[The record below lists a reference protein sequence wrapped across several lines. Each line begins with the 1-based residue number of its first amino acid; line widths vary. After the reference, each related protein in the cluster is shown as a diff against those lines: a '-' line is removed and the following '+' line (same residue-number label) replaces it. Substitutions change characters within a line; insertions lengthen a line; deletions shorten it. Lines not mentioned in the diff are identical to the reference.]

1 METIDTTTAGVAEA
15 RQRVLREVGEA
26 EIKFVRLW
34 FTDLVGRLKS
44 FAITRDEL
52 ASALEHGRAA
62 QGPGRRT
69 PLLDVLPLYSGGA
82 PRVHHDLPRP
92 PARSRGVLG

>member
-1 METIDTTTAGVAEA
+1 METIDTTTAGVAEL
-15 RQRVLREVGEA
+15 RQQVLREVGEA

-52 ASALEHGRAA
+52 ASALEHGM
-62 QGPGRRT
+62 GFDG
-69 PLLDVLPLYSGGA
+69 S
-82 PRVHHDLPRP
+82 
-92 PARSRGVLG
+92 